1 MATGVSSAIS
11 LRGDNGEAHALPA
24 DGGIVDTTFGASLLG
39 DNEPSSRKVEAAAQ
53 DDMSQ
58 ESSGSENSESGLEH
72 GTEPG
77 TESGME
83 SGTES
88 GTEPGTEPGTK
99 SGSES
104 GSESGMESGSESNS
118 ALGAQCVKLSI
129 SYGNKGETKGDV
141 TVKLYSED
149 APITVANFLRY
160 VDAKYYDATV
170 FHRVINNFMI
180 QGGGFTDSLYKG
192 DTSEK
197 SGAYEP
203 IQNEANE
210 GMKNLEGTLSM
221 ARTSDPNSASS
232 QFFINLVNNPSLD
245 KRDGPGNE
253 GYAVFGKTVAGFPVV
268 QAVGEQATTS
278 VSGFDDVPETPVV
291 MESATRVACPP
302 DDDDAGGPAAL
313 AQ

>member
-1 MATGVSSAIS
+1 MLALAAILLATGASAELN
-11 LRGDNGEAHALPA
+11 LRGDGNEARALPA
-24 DGGIVDTTFGASLLG
+24 DGANGLVDTSFGASLLG
-39 DNEPSSRKVEAAAQ
+39 DNEPSTRKVDVAAQ
-53 DDMSQ
+53 TTPADGTDGRSDDSI
-58 ESSGSENSESGLEH
+58 SGSDAEPVSASDSTPQSES
-72 GTEPG
+72 
-77 TESGME
+77 ESN
-83 SGTES
+83 SGS
-88 GTEPGTEPGTK
+88 KPDSR

-104 GSESGMESGSESNS
+104 SSESTS
-118 ALGAQCVKLSI
+118 QCVKLSI
-129 SYGNKGETKGDV
+129 AYGNKGETKGDV
-141 TVKLYSED
+141 TVKLDEKA

-160 VDAKYYDATV
+160 VDAKYYDETV

-197 SGAYEP
+197 PGAFDP

-210 GMKNLEGTLSM
+210 DVKNLEGTLSM

-232 QFFINLVNNPSLD
+232 QFFINLVDNPSLD
-245 KRDGPGNE
+245 KHDGPGNE

-268 QAVGEQATTS
+268 QAVGDQPTAS
-278 VSGFDDVPETPVV
+278 VSGFDDVPETPVM

-302 DDDDAGGPAAL
+302 DEDGSPMAS